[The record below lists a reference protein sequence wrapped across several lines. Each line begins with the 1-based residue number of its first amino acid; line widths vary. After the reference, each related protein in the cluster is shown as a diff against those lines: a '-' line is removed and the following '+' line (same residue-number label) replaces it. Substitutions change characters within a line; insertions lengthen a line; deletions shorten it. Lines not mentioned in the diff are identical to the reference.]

1 MTDNITKTYKL
12 GNDNLTE
19 DINSELKNIASN
31 LSIADRVDTMAKRNA
46 FITLKD
52 HKDNF
57 DSNPKCRLIN
67 PAKSD
72 LGKVSKVI
80 LDEINSKIRPILNVN
95 QWKNSLSVIDWFRDI
110 NNKPNHTFLSFD
122 IVEFYPSIT
131 ESLLDKVISWAKTLT
146 IITEEQVPLIKHARK
161 SLLFYGETTWAK
173 KNNTSLFDVIMG
185 SYDGAEICE
194 LVGMHIHSKRNF
206 R

>member
-110 NNKPNHTFLSFD
+110 NNKPNHTFLSLP
-122 IVEFYPSIT
+122 IHY
-131 ESLLDKVISWAKTLT
+131 
-146 IITEEQVPLIKHARK
+146 RK
-161 SLLFYGETTWAK
+161 SSRQSYL
-173 KNNTSLFDVIMG
+173 MG
-185 SYDGAEICE
+185 
-194 LVGMHIHSKRNF
+194 
-206 R
+206 